1 MGRNR
6 KGRNTKR
13 RVTKRRDT
21 KRINT
26 NKRNTNKRNT
36 NKRNTKNRITNKVND
51 KSDIN
56 KFIRKNLP
64 GYKLIKILN
73 SKQTGGD
80 IYTDYSKYIT
90 AGVKLLKFDK
100 EKDFV
105 AAPTFSGARPGFTF
119 QTGEHGSGYYRQAT
133 NNPPGRV
140 RDPGGDIFTDYSK
153 GVKIGEGGFG
163 RVFLAENRRT
173 RKRVV
178 IKEFIEAN
186 KTLALNDAKQ
196 EYFFGQIVNALK
208 INNTIYQQRLD
219 DDKSLSHNMIVLY
232 TSPKPTAGVKQLL
245 KFDKEKDFVAAPTFS
260 GARPGFTFQTGEHG
274 SGYYRQAEVKE
285 EPVCDNYLALYE
297 GITLC
302 RSLVGGGDGAAA
314 GGTKMHSLVVFNV
327 DTNNPPGRVRDLC
340 KGSRKGTST
349 HTYTGDIMNHGGFK
363 LFNALKE
370 KVNKDSIRLPPR
382 VKDNDYR
389 EVKVPTYIKRYGTNI
404 VMEYIEGKTL
414 KDYFSE
420 TIVNAGSLINEYKLK
435 PVIIKV
441 LEFIAMINNSY
452 LSHNDYNFNNIMV
465 DDSEPDNVS
474 VTVIDYGIMSVTGYY
489 HFPNTH
495 RVPGE
500 YYGPKPVLLNGQPDP
515 RFMRLGYN
523 IADGHDS
530 TFIYNNTDIYAFFE
544 SLVIELNNL
553 IFNALKID
561 FEYKVIIEEIL
572 SNYRNQSL
580 AYYFQH
586 WSPEFKDFMKLAFTY
601 DKVVKAEPYGST
613 PADTLLDHPWLR

>member
-1 MGRNR
+1 MGRTKRRINKR
-6 KGRNTKR
+6 KNTQRIINKIRDTKR
-13 RVTKRRDT
+13 RVT

-90 AGVKLLKFDK
+90 AGVK
-100 EKDFV
+100 
-105 AAPTFSGARPGFTF
+105 
-119 QTGEHGSGYYRQAT
+119 
-133 NNPPGRV
+133 
-140 RDPGGDIFTDYSK
+140 
-153 GVKIGEGGFG
+153 
-163 RVFLAENRRT
+163 
-173 RKRVV
+173 
-178 IKEFIEAN
+178 
-186 KTLALNDAKQ
+186 
-196 EYFFGQIVNALK
+196 
-208 INNTIYQQRLD
+208 
-219 DDKSLSHNMIVLY
+219 
-232 TSPKPTAGVKQLL
+232 LL

-382 VKDNDYR
+382 VKDKDYR